1 MPEARSLP
9 FRRSS
14 HCSMGS
20 CVEVALGSVDGIVVR
35 DAKNISGPALKFTV
49 AEWQAFIAGVKG
61 GEFDV

>member
-1 MPEARSLP
+1 
-9 FRRSS
+9 
-14 HCSMGS
+14 MGS